1 MASHGRVRLFK
12 PIEYVRQKLRGN
24 TFASIDNAY
33 FYLRIYSLQQNLNTS
48 SFWCKLDGVIE
59 EVPENLLKSMRINR
73 NRSTEGINYR
83 LEANAF
89 CQDARAHRVN
99 RCG

>member
-1 MASHGRVRLFK
+1 MPSHGRVRLFK
-12 PIEYVRQKLRGN
+12 PIEYVRQELRGN

-33 FYLRIYSLQQNLNTS
+33 FYLRIYLLQQKLNTP

-59 EVPENLLKSMRINR
+59 EVPENLLKSIRITG
-73 NRSTEGINYR
+73 NRSTEGVNYR

-89 CQDARAHRVN
+89 RQGARAHRVN